1 MALFVTRVTASD
13 PWRGAQWNQRGFRL
27 VRASKPDPE
36 SIKAREMGLQRML
49 TVWIVT
55 GVAFMLL
62 PGTYLGVWNLIA
74 ITGEHT
80 PAHIDAAWIQAHGHA
95 QVFGW
100 IGTFILG
107 IGFYSLTKMG
117 RIPEF
122 VLGRGW
128 TAWAL
133 WTTGVALRWA
143 TNLWQW
149 HWRSLLPASAIL
161 ELCGFLLFF
170 VTVSRHRPEQTG
182 TAGSGG
188 RPVWILLVIA
198 GSVGFM
204 VSLGANLFATVQSAV
219 TGIGP
224 AIPHIEN
231 QFLLALF
238 TWAFPVITIWGFSAR
253 WLPVFLGLADPD
265 GRMLLTALAVVDV
278 AAIGTALL
286 GWWIPATIAFVTAAG
301 LASAALH
308 ILRPS
313 IRPPKTTGVHH
324 TFPLFVRFAY
334 VWLLVAAAISVAA
347 ALWDRA
353 GGLWGAS
360 RHSLTVGFMSTMVF
374 SIGQRVLPAFCGM
387 RVLYSPR
394 LMFWSL
400 ALLNAGCFLRVGSEI
415 GAYESYFPALW
426 PILPLSAVIEMI
438 AVTLFASNLL
448 LTFHQ
453 PPAHLAGR
461 TAEAR

>member
-1 MALFVTRVTASD
+1 M
-13 PWRGAQWNQRGFRL
+13 
-27 VRASKPDPE
+27 RASKPDPE
-36 SIKAREMGLQRML
+36 SIKAREVGLQRML

-74 ITGEHT
+74 IAGEHT
-80 PAHIDAAWIQAHGHA
+80 PTHIDAAWVQAHGHA

-107 IGFYSLTKMG
+107 IGFYSLSKMG

-122 VLGRGW
+122 VIGRAW

-133 WTTGVALRWA
+133 WTVGVALRWA

-149 HWRSLLPASAIL
+149 QWRWMLPASAVL

-170 VTVSRHRPEQTG
+170 ATVSRHRPEQSG
-182 TAGSGG
+182 ATAGG
-188 RPVWILLVIA
+188 RPVWMFLVIA

-204 VSLGANLFATVQSAV
+204 ASLGANLYVTVHTAATGA
-219 TGIGP
+219 GP
-224 AIPHIEN
+224 AVPHSAN

-238 TWAFPVITIWGFSAR
+238 TWAFPVVTIWGFSAR
-253 WLPVFLGLADPD
+253 WLPVFLGLREPN
-265 GRMLLTALAVVDV
+265 GRMLVAALAVVDV
-278 AAIGTALL
+278 AAIGAALL
-286 GWWIPATIAFVTAAG
+286 GWWIPATLAFLTGAG
-301 LASAALH
+301 LAVSALH
-308 ILRPS
+308 VLKPS
-313 IRPPKTTGVHH
+313 VKPPKIAGVHH
-324 TFPLFVRFAY
+324 TFPHFVRFAY
-334 VWLLVAAAISVAA
+334 MWLLVAASVGVAA
-347 ALWDRA
+347 SFWDRA

-360 RHSLTVGFMSTMVF
+360 RHALTVGFMSTMVF

-387 RVLYSPR
+387 HVLYSPR

-400 ALLNAGCFLRVGSEI
+400 ALLNIGCFLRVGSEI
-415 GAYESYFPALW
+415 AAYESYLPQVWPVLPASA
-426 PILPLSAVIEMI
+426 ILEMI
-438 AVTLFASNLL
+438 AVTLFAANLL
-448 LTFHQ
+448 LTFRQ
-453 PPAHLAGR
+453 PPAHLVGK